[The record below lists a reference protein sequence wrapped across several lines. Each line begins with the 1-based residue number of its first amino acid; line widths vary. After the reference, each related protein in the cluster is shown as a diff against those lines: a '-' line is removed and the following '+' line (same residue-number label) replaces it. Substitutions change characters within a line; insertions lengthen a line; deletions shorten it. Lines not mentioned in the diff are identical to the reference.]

1 MISFRLTNET
11 QSDKQS
17 NFIIVDF
24 ECFPRHLAR
33 RLINLGLFII
43 QNDPARPESKQ
54 KRNETKRNEMKSPK
68 GILHN

>member
-1 MISFRLTNET
+1 MISFRLTPET
-11 QSDKQS
+11 QSDKKP

-43 QNDPARPESKQ
+43 PKKGNPQSDPTRIKT
-54 KRNETKRNEMKSPK
+54 KTKRMK
-68 GILHN
+68 